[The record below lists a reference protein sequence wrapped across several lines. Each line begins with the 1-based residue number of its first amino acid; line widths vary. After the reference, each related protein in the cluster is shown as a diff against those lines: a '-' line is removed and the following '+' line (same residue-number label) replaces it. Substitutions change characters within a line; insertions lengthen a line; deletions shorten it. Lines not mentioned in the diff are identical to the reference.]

1 MGSFSL
7 SSNGELQVIPSAHS
21 SQNDFDFLVGH
32 WMIHNKRLKTRLAN
46 CQDWIEF
53 HASGTQQKI
62 LRGLGN
68 IDNFITDFDGIPFE
82 GMSLRIFNPKTRLWS
97 IYWADTNTGSLDKP
111 VVGSFDNN
119 LGKFYCKD
127 FFNGR
132 DILVMFEWDKT
143 DLEKPIWRQAFS
155 PDIGKTWEFN
165 WYMTF
170 TRGK

>member
-1 MGSFSL
+1 MESFSL
-7 SSNGELQVIPSAHS
+7 ASNGELQVIPSANS

-32 WMIHNKRLKTRLAN
+32 WIIHNRTLKTRLAN
-46 CQDWIEF
+46 CKDWIEF
-53 HASGTQQKI
+53 QATGTQQKI
-62 LRGLGN
+62 LHGLGN

-82 GMSLRIFNPKTRLWS
+82 GMSLRIFNPKTKLWS

-127 FFNGR
+127 FYNGK

-143 DLEKPIWRQAFS
+143 NLEKPIWRQAFS
-155 PDIGKTWEFN
+155 LDIGKTWEFN